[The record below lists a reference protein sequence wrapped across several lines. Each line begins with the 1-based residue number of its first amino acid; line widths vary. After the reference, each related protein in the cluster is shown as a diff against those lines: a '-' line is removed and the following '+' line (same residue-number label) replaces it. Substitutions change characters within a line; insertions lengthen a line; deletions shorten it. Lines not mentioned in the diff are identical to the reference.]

1 MELTK
6 EIINLCASILIFLGS
21 MIALISSIGLVKFQD
36 VFLEAMPQLK
46 VLHCQCY

>member
-6 EIINLCASILIFLGS
+6 EIINLYASILIFLGS

-36 VFLEAMPQLK
+36 VFKKPCLN
-46 VLHCQCY
+46 